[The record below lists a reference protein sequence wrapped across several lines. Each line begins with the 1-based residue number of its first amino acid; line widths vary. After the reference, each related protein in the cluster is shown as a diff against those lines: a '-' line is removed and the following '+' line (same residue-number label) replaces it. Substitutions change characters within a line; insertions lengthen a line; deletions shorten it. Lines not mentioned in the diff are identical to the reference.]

1 MSCILRKGRR
11 GGRVGYLNGE
21 RESVPVICIWK
32 GVAIG
37 SVALDVPDPFHDN
50 KHGHLHV
57 LMSSATDIARQV
69 RQILE
74 GSSDAPSLQDIIDT
88 IDDSASEWATP
99 SSPQAKS
106 LLASLE
112 DLYHQVLDHA
122 VFHQVEAFLTVLY
135 HLRILI
141 PVGSIVSTWFDLVL
155 RPALRQPKLPTPAVR
170 FAKELVLIGLV
181 TFDEENT
188 NKTKDFRRRLLD
200 LYLLDVHSES
210 SGEDA
215 LEWAELDKVSRDK
228 RECWKSNL
236 EDVMITFGMKC
247 PQVGTCQIAYPPS

>member
-1 MSCILRKGRR
+1 L
-11 GGRVGYLNGE
+11 
-21 RESVPVICIWK
+21 VP
-32 GVAIG
+32 
-37 SVALDVPDPFHDN
+37 LDPDTFHDN
-50 KHGHLHV
+50 KHDHLHV

-74 GSSDAPSLQDIIDT
+74 ESSDAPSLQHVIDT
-88 IDDSASEWATP
+88 IDNSASEWATP

-106 LLASLE
+106 LLTSLE

-122 VFHQVEAFLTVLY
+122 VFHQVEVFLTVLY
-135 HLRILI
+135 HLRIVI
-141 PVGSIVSTWFDLVL
+141 PVASIVSTWFDLVL
-155 RPALRQPKLPTPAVR
+155 RPALREPKLSTSTVR

-200 LYLLDVHSES
+200 LYLLDAHSES
-210 SGEDA
+210 LGEDA

-236 EDVMITFGMKC
+236 EDVLITFGMKC
-247 PQVGTCQIAYPPS
+247 PRWVHARLHTLHHSFQACPERT